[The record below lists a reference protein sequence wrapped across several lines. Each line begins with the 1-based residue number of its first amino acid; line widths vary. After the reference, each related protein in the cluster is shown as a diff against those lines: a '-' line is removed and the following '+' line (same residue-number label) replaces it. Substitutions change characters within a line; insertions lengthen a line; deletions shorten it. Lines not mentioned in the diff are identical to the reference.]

1 MGFSYE
7 LDVLSW
13 SKTDFSFTYVVP
25 DSSSHISGG
34 VLLESPL
41 IFRKD
46 VVFVIDI
53 SGSMQGK
60 LMDDTKNALSVALAK
75 LDPDDSFSI
84 IAFNGEIYHFS
95 KSMELVSKDAVERAI
110 EWINMNFIAGGD
122 TNILYPLNM
131 AIRMLSDAQSSVP
144 IIFLVKDGIVE
155 DERQICDMIK
165 NHMTNAESISPRIY
179 TFGIGSF
186 CNHHFLRMLSMIG
199 RGQHFAALDV
209 DLIEPQMLKLFEKA
223 SSLVLANITM
233 GIFNDVDEVEV
244 CPSHIPDLSSD
255 GPLLLS
261 GRYKGSFSKD
271 FEIKG
276 VLPVF
281 SNFVIDMKI
290 QDAKDI
296 PVQRVIFFAPP
307 CLFTIQVA
315 KLSLQNDFISDH
327 PQSGA
332 KEQGQRIILLPPL
345 GIGFGNLTAT
355 TENIQPG
362 SEETKGPDGV
372 EIFVK
377 ASINCCG
384 TCCNNFCCMCCIQ
397 VCTQINNQCAIAFTQ
412 LCVGLGCFICL
423 NCCADICCSGNE
435 N

>member
-1 MGFSYE
+1 MLQCEGFF
-7 LDVLSW
+7 
-13 SKTDFSFTYVVP
+13 SKLRYDFKIPNGENVQNWVANMILKFHD
-25 DSSSHISGG
+25 DSTVNGFEI
-34 VLLESPL
+34 
-41 IFRKD
+41 
-46 VVFVIDI
+46 VVFLR
-53 SGSMQGK
+53 Q
-60 LMDDTKNALSVALAK
+60 
-75 LDPDDSFSI
+75 
-84 IAFNGEIYHFS
+84 
-95 KSMELVSKDAVERAI
+95 
-110 EWINMNFIAGGD
+110 
-122 TNILYPLNM
+122 

-179 TFGIGSF
+179 TFGI
-186 CNHHFLRMLSMIG
+186 
-199 RGQHFAALDV
+199 

-296 PVQRVIFFAPP
+296 PVQRICARDQIEY
-307 CLFTIQVA
+307 LTAQA
-315 KLSLQNDFISDH
+315 WLSKDEKLEQKSH